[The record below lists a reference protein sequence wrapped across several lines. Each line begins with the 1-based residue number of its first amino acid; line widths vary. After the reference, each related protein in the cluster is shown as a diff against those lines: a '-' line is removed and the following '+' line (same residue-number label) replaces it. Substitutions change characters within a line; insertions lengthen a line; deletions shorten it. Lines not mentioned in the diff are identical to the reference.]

1 MIKLQSAATSVLIS
15 MAVLSATP
23 ALASPV
29 AEPSRF
35 QQPLLVPGAVW
46 SFHVP
51 LDVLHPQN
59 VGQILH
65 GSFALTG
72 VVDNQVQVTW
82 TMATEKQVLAADIFT
97 NKIVTVSIA
106 DLGAG
111 IDLALTPSLVHFEY
125 PLTVGQSWAD
135 QATFTGVFGGHPLT
149 GMTTST
155 FQVVREENVVTPAGT
170 FDALVLVNDMGF
182 PALGQ
187 QLQATLWVTSD
198 GLLVRRESR
207 INGALVQVIEL
218 AGTEVPVPSMMQ
230 QTLLELG
237 LLRDEL
243 KREQRDDAAVE
254 AGLRVVEDTL
264 ARGADHP
271 REVELLVA
279 RIVLDDV
286 AKHVARRGAPADGP
300 ALIAFQV
307 IDNQLH
313 LTADQLRQNE
323 SHGG

>member
-1 MIKLQSAATSVLIS
+1 MIKPQTAAATVLIS
-15 MAVLSATP
+15 VAALLATP

-29 AEPSRF
+29 AENPRF

-51 LDVLHPQN
+51 LDALHPQN

-65 GSFALTG
+65 GSFALAG

-125 PLTVGQSWAD
+125 PLHVGQSWSD
-135 QATFTGVFGGHPLT
+135 QANFSGVFAGHPLT
-149 GMTTST
+149 GVTTST

-207 INGALVQVIEL
+207 MNGVLVQVIEL
-218 AGTEVPVPSMMQ
+218 ADAEVPVPSMMQ
-230 QTLLELG
+230 QTVLGLG

-243 KREQRDDAAVE
+243 KREQRDDAVVE
-254 AGLRVVEDTL
+254 AGLRVVENTL
-264 ARGADHP
+264 SRGADRP
-271 REVELLVA
+271 REIELLVA
-279 RIVLDDV
+279 RVALRDV
-286 AKHVARRGAPADGP
+286 ARHVERRGAPAD
-300 ALIAFQV
+300 AASLVAFRV
-307 IDNQLH
+307 LDNQLQ
-313 LTADQLRQNE
+313 LTAEQLRQNE
-323 SHGG
+323 SRGG